1 MKTVGF
7 VIPVKE
13 NEKRRVLL
21 PKDIEKIKEKDCLY
35 FEKGYGKILGISDS
49 EFEKVGCNVVSF
61 DEVLK
66 QDIICDPKIGDAN
79 YLDKLKEKQIIF
91 GWVHAVKNKKL
102 TDLLLNKK
110 ITVIAFEDMFYKNR
124 HIFYKNNILAGEAA
138 CYNAINYLGR
148 LPDNLNAVIIGNG
161 NTAHGAYKALSKLG
175 VSVDIYTR
183 DLEEL
188 LRENLY
194 KYDLIVNCVLWDV
207 KRRDHI
213 IYREDIK
220 KMKKGSMIIDVSCDE
235 KGAIETSHPTTI
247 DNPIYLVDNIIHYA
261 VDHTPS
267 IFYQTFSLEC
277 SKIIIDYINDLIEEK
292 ENEVLHKAT
301 IIENGKIL
309 DQKIND
315 YQERG

>member
-1 MKTVGF
+1 MNTIGF

-21 PKDIEKIKEKDCLY
+21 PKDIEKIKEKDCLF
-35 FEKGYGKILGISDS
+35 FEKGYGAVLGISD
-49 EFEKVGCNVVSF
+49 EEYLNLGCNVVSF
-61 DEVLK
+61 EEVLK

-79 YLDKLKEKQIIF
+79 YLDSLKEKQIIF
-91 GWVHAVKNKKL
+91 GWVHAVKNRDL
-102 TDLLLNKK
+102 TDLLLDKK

-124 HIFYKNNILAGEAA
+124 HVFYKNNILAGEAA

-148 LPDNLNAVIIGNG
+148 IPDKLNAAIIGNG

-175 VSVDIYTR
+175 VNVDIYTR

-213 IYREDIK
+213 IYQEDLK
-220 KMKKGSMIIDVSCDE
+220 KMKKDSMIIDISCDE

-247 DNPIYLVDNIIHYA
+247 DNPVYVLDNIIHYS

>member
-277 SKIIIDYINDLIEEK
+277 SKTITEYINDL
-292 ENEVLHKAT
+292 VWR
-301 IIENGKIL
+301 KIM
-309 DQKIND
+309 KF
-315 YQERG
+315 

>member
-220 KMKKGSMIIDVSCDE
+220 KMRKGSMIIDVSCDE

-277 SKIIIDYINDLIEEK
+277 SKTITEYINDLVLEK
-292 ENEVLHKAT
+292 DNEVLKNAT
-301 IIENGKIL
+301 IIGNGKIL
-309 DQKIND
+309 DQKIKI
-315 YQERG
+315 YQRRS

>member
-148 LPDNLNAVIIGNG
+148 LPDNLNAVIIGNC

-277 SKIIIDYINDLIEEK
+277 SKTITEYINDLVLEK
-292 ENEVLHKAT
+292 DNEVLKNAT
-301 IIENGKIL
+301 IIGNGKIL
-309 DQKIND
+309 DQKIKI
-315 YQERG
+315 YQRRS

>member
-102 TDLLLNKK
+102 TDLLLTKK

-148 LPDNLNAVIIGNG
+148 IPDNLNAVIIGNG

-213 IYREDIK
+213 IYQEDLK

-277 SKIIIDYINDLIEEK
+277 SKTITEYINDLVLEK
-292 ENEVLHKAT
+292 DNEVLKNAT

-309 DQKIND
+309 DQKIKI
-315 YQERG
+315 YQRRS

>member
-124 HIFYKNNILAGEAA
+124 HIFYKNNILAGEEA

-148 LPDNLNAVIIGNG
+148 LPDNLNAAIIGNG

-277 SKIIIDYINDLIEEK
+277 SKTITEYINDLVLEK
-292 ENEVLHKAT
+292 DNEVLKNAT
-301 IIENGKIL
+301 IIGNGKIL
-309 DQKIND
+309 DQKIKI
-315 YQERG
+315 YQRRS

>member
-148 LPDNLNAVIIGNG
+148 LPENLNAVIIGNG

-277 SKIIIDYINDLIEEK
+277 SKTITEYINDLVLEK
-292 ENEVLHKAT
+292 DNEVLKNAT
-301 IIENGKIL
+301 IIGNGKIL
-309 DQKIND
+309 DQKIKI
-315 YQERG
+315 YQRRS

>member
-1 MKTVGF
+1 MKTIGF

-21 PKDIEKIKEKDCLY
+21 PKDIEKIKKKDYLF

-49 EFEKVGCNVVSF
+49 EYEKVGCNVTSF

-79 YLDKLKEKQIIF
+79 YLDRLKEKQIIF
-91 GWVHAVKNKKL
+91 GWVHAVKNRDL
-102 TDLLLNKK
+102 TDLLLDKK
-110 ITVIAFEDMFYKNR
+110 ITAIAFEDMFYKNR
-124 HIFYKNNILAGEAA
+124 HVFYKNNILAGEAA

-148 LPDNLNAVIIGNG
+148 LPDNLNAAIIGNG
-161 NTAHGAYKALSKLG
+161 NTAHGAYKDLSKLG
-175 VSVDIYTR
+175 VNVDIYTR

-188 LRENLY
+188 LKENLSS
-194 KYDLIVNCVLWDV
+194 YDLIVNCVLWDV

-213 IYREDIK
+213 IYQEDLK
-220 KMKKGSMIIDVSCDE
+220 KMKKGSMIIDVSCDLN
-235 KGAIETSHPTTI
+235 GAIETSHPTTI
-247 DNPIYLVDNIIHYA
+247 DNPIYLVDDIIHYA

-267 IFYQTFSLEC
+267 LFYHTFSLEC
-277 SKIIIDYINDLIEEK
+277 SKIIIDYINDLIEEQ
-292 ENEVLHKAT
+292 ENEVLHEAT
-301 IIENGKIL
+301 IIKNGKIL

>member
-277 SKIIIDYINDLIEEK
+277 SKTITEYINDLVLEK
-292 ENEVLHKAT
+292 DNEVLKNAT
-301 IIENGKIL
+301 IIGNGKIL
-309 DQKIND
+309 DQKIKI
-315 YQERG
+315 YQRRS

>member
-79 YLDKLKEKQIIF
+79 YLDKLKEKQVIF
-91 GWVHAVKNKKL
+91 GWVHAVKNRDL
-102 TDLLLNKK
+102 TDLLLDKK
-110 ITVIAFEDMFYKNR
+110 ITAIAFEDMFYKNR
-124 HIFYKNNILAGEAA
+124 HVFYKNNILAGEVA

-148 LPDNLNAVIIGNG
+148 LPDNLNAAIIGNG

-175 VSVDIYTR
+175 VNVDIYTR

-213 IYREDIK
+213 IYQEDLK
-220 KMKKGSMIIDVSCDE
+220 KMKKGSMIIDVSCDL

-247 DNPIYLVDNIIHYA
+247 DNPIYLVDDIIHYV

-277 SKIIIDYINDLIEEK
+277 SKIIINYINDLIEEQ

>member
-21 PKDIEKIKEKDCLY
+21 PKDIRTIKERKNIF
-35 FEKGYGKILGISDS
+35 FEKGYGEILGISDS
-49 EFEKVGCNVVSF
+49 EYEKVGCNVVSF

-66 QDIICDPKIGDAN
+66 QDIICDPKVGDAN

-110 ITVIAFEDMFYKNR
+110 ITAIAFEDMFYKNR
-124 HIFYKNNILAGEAA
+124 HVFYKNNILAGEAA
-138 CYNAINYLGR
+138 CYNAINYLGK
-148 LPDNLNAVIIGNG
+148 LPDGLQAAIIGNG

-220 KMKKGSMIIDVSCDE
+220 KMNKLLDLLEEDDDVQNVYHNWDE
-235 KGAIETSHPTTI
+235 
-247 DNPIYLVDNIIHYA
+247 
-261 VDHTPS
+261 
-267 IFYQTFSLEC
+267 
-277 SKIIIDYINDLIEEK
+277 
-292 ENEVLHKAT
+292 
-301 IIENGKIL
+301 
-309 DQKIND
+309 
-315 YQERG
+315 

>member
-148 LPDNLNAVIIGNG
+148 LPDNLNAAIIGNG

-207 KRRDHI
+207 KRKDHI

-277 SKIIIDYINDLIEEK
+277 SKTITEYINDLVLEK
-292 ENEVLHKAT
+292 DNEVLKNAT
-301 IIENGKIL
+301 IIGNGKIL
-309 DQKIND
+309 DQKIKI
-315 YQERG
+315 YQRRS

>member
-194 KYDLIVNCVLWDV
+194 KYDLIVNCVLWNV
-207 KRRDHI
+207 KRKDHI

-277 SKIIIDYINDLIEEK
+277 SKTITEYINDLVLEK
-292 ENEVLHKAT
+292 DNEVLKNAT
-301 IIENGKIL
+301 IIGNGKIL
-309 DQKIND
+309 DQKIKI
-315 YQERG
+315 YQRRS

>member
-148 LPDNLNAVIIGNG
+148 LPDNLNAAIIGNG

-277 SKIIIDYINDLIEEK
+277 SKTITEYINDLVLEK
-292 ENEVLHKAT
+292 DNEVLKNAT
-301 IIENGKIL
+301 IIGNGKIL
-309 DQKIND
+309 DQKIKI
-315 YQERG
+315 YQRRS

>member
-220 KMKKGSMIIDVSCDE
+220 KMKKGSMIIDMSCDE

-277 SKIIIDYINDLIEEK
+277 SKTITEYINDLVLEK
-292 ENEVLHKAT
+292 DNEVLKNAT
-301 IIENGKIL
+301 IIGNGKIL
-309 DQKIND
+309 DQKIKI
-315 YQERG
+315 YQRRS

>member
-1 MKTVGF
+1 MKTIGF

-21 PKDIEKIKEKDCLY
+21 PKDIEKIKKKDYLF

-49 EFEKVGCNVVSF
+49 EYEKVGCNVTSF

-79 YLDKLKEKQIIF
+79 YLDRLKEKQIIF
-91 GWVHAVKNKKL
+91 GWVHAVKNRDL
-102 TDLLLNKK
+102 TDLLLDKK
-110 ITVIAFEDMFYKNR
+110 ITAIAFEDMFYKNR
-124 HIFYKNNILAGEAA
+124 HVFYKNNILAGEAA

-148 LPDNLNAVIIGNG
+148 LPDNLNAAIIGNG

-175 VSVDIYTR
+175 VNVDIYTR

-188 LRENLY
+188 LKENLSS
-194 KYDLIVNCVLWDV
+194 YDLIVNCVLWDV

-213 IYREDIK
+213 IYQEDLK
-220 KMKKGSMIIDVSCDE
+220 KMKKGSMIIDVSCDLN
-235 KGAIETSHPTTI
+235 GAIETSHPTTI
-247 DNPIYLVDNIIHYA
+247 DNPIYLVDDIIHYA

-267 IFYQTFSLEC
+267 LFYHTFSLEC
-277 SKIIIDYINDLIEEK
+277 SKIIIDYINDLIEEQ
-292 ENEVLHKAT
+292 ENEVLHEAT
-301 IIENGKIL
+301 IIKNGKIL

>member
-207 KRRDHI
+207 KRKDHI

-277 SKIIIDYINDLIEEK
+277 SKTITEYINDLVLEK
-292 ENEVLHKAT
+292 DNEVLKNAT
-301 IIENGKIL
+301 IIGNGKIL
-309 DQKIND
+309 DQKIKI
-315 YQERG
+315 YQRRS

>member
-35 FEKGYGKILGISDS
+35 FEKVYGKILGISDS

-277 SKIIIDYINDLIEEK
+277 SKTITEYINDLVLEK
-292 ENEVLHKAT
+292 DNEVLKNAT
-301 IIENGKIL
+301 IIGNGKIL
-309 DQKIND
+309 DQKIKI
-315 YQERG
+315 YQRRS

>member
-148 LPDNLNAVIIGNG
+148 LPDNLNAAIIGNG

-194 KYDLIVNCVLWDV
+194 KYDLIVNCVLWNV
-207 KRRDHI
+207 KRKDHI

-277 SKIIIDYINDLIEEK
+277 SKTITEYINDLVLEK
-292 ENEVLHKAT
+292 DNEVLKNAT
-301 IIENGKIL
+301 IIGNGKIL
-309 DQKIND
+309 DQKIKI
-315 YQERG
+315 YQRRS

>member
-21 PKDIEKIKEKDCLY
+21 PKDIEKIKEKDCLF
-35 FEKGYGKILGISDS
+35 FEKGYGDVLGIAD
-49 EFEKVGCNVVSF
+49 EEYLNLGCNVVSL

-66 QDIICDPKIGDAN
+66 QDVICDPKIGDAN
-79 YLDKLKEKQIIF
+79 YLDRLKEKQTIF
-91 GWVHAVKNKKL
+91 GWVHAVKNRDL
-102 TDLLLNKK
+102 TDLLLDKK

-148 LPDNLNAVIIGNG
+148 LPDNLNAAIIGNG

-175 VSVDIYTR
+175 TNVEIYTR

-188 LRENLY
+188 LKENLIN
-194 KYDLIVNCVLWDV
+194 YDLIVNCVLWDV

-213 IYREDIK
+213 IYQEDLK
-220 KMKKGSMIIDVSCDE
+220 KMKKGSMIIDVSCDLN
-235 KGAIETSHPTTI
+235 GAIETSHPTTI
-247 DNPIYLVDNIIHYA
+247 DEPIYLVDNIIHYV

-277 SKIIIDYINDLIEEK
+277 STIIADYINDLIEEK
-292 ENEVLHKAT
+292 ANEVLSDAT
-301 IIENGKIL
+301 IIESGKIL

>member
-35 FEKGYGKILGISDS
+35 FEKVYGKILGISDS

-277 SKIIIDYINDLIEEK
+277 SKTITEYINDLVLEK
-292 ENEVLHKAT
+292 DNEVLKNAT
-301 IIENGKIL
+301 IIGNGKNL
-309 DQKIND
+309 DQKIKI
-315 YQERG
+315 YQRRS

>member
-79 YLDKLKEKQIIF
+79 YLDKLKEKQVIF
-91 GWVHAVKNKKL
+91 GWVHAVKNRDL
-102 TDLLLNKK
+102 TDLLLDKK
-110 ITVIAFEDMFYKNR
+110 ITAIAFEDMFYKNR

-148 LPDNLNAVIIGNG
+148 LPDNLNAAIIGNG

-175 VSVDIYTR
+175 VNVDIYTR

-213 IYREDIK
+213 IYQEDLK
-220 KMKKGSMIIDVSCDE
+220 KMKKGSMIIDVSCDL

-247 DNPIYLVDNIIHYA
+247 DNPIYLVDDIIHYV

-277 SKIIIDYINDLIEEK
+277 SKIIINYINDLIEEQ

>member
-1 MKTVGF
+1 MKTIGF

-21 PKDIEKIKEKDCLY
+21 PKDIEKIKEKNCLF
-35 FEKGYGKILGISDS
+35 FEKGYGEVLGISD
-49 EFEKVGCNVVSF
+49 EEYLNLGCNIVPF
-61 DEVLK
+61 KEVLE

-79 YLDKLKEKQIIF
+79 YLDNLKEKQIIF
-91 GWVHAVKNKKL
+91 GWIHAVKNRDL
-102 TDLLLNKK
+102 TDLLLDKK

-148 LPDNLNAVIIGNG
+148 IPDNLNAAIIGNG

-175 VSVDIYTR
+175 VNIDIYTR
-183 DLEEL
+183 NLEKL

-213 IYREDIK
+213 IYQEDLK
-220 KMKKGSMIIDVSCDE
+220 NMKRDSMIIDVSCDE
-235 KGAIETSHPTTI
+235 KGTIETSHPTTI

-267 IFYQTFSLEC
+267 IFYKTFSSEC

>member
-79 YLDKLKEKQIIF
+79 YLDKLKEKQVIF
-91 GWVHAVKNKKL
+91 GWVHAVKNRDL
-102 TDLLLNKK
+102 TDLLLDKK
-110 ITVIAFEDMFYKNR
+110 ITAIAFEDMFYKNR
-124 HIFYKNNILAGEAA
+124 HVFYKNNILAGEVA

-148 LPDNLNAVIIGNG
+148 LPDNLNAAIIGNG

-175 VSVDIYTR
+175 VNVDIYTR

-213 IYREDIK
+213 IYQEDLK
-220 KMKKGSMIIDVSCDE
+220 KMKKGSMIIDVSCDL
-235 KGAIETSHPTTI
+235 KGAIETSRPTTI
-247 DNPIYLVDNIIHYA
+247 DNPIYLVDDIIHYV

-277 SKIIIDYINDLIEEK
+277 SKIIINYINDLIEEQ

>member
-148 LPDNLNAVIIGNG
+148 LPDNLNAAIIGNG

-277 SKIIIDYINDLIEEK
+277 SKTITEYINDLVLEK
-292 ENEVLHKAT
+292 DNEVLHKAT

-309 DQKIND
+309 DQKIKI
-315 YQERG
+315 YQRRS

>member
-207 KRRDHI
+207 KRRNHI

-277 SKIIIDYINDLIEEK
+277 SKTITEYINDLVLEK
-292 ENEVLHKAT
+292 DNEVLKNAT
-301 IIENGKIL
+301 IIGNGKIL
-309 DQKIND
+309 DQKIKI
-315 YQERG
+315 YQRRS